1 MLTTSEKIRTA
12 LIKSGV
18 SIGELAERLGQSR
31 QNLSNKLSR
40 DNFTVAEM
48 EKIAAAL
55 NITYESCFV
64 YSDGTRI

>member
-40 DNFTVAEM
+40 DNFTVADM

-55 NITYESCFV
+55 NIIFESGFI
-64 YSDGTRI
+64 YPDGTKI

>member
-12 LIKSGV
+12 LIKSGLT
-18 SIGELAERLGQSR
+18 IGALAEKLGQSR

-48 EKIAAAL
+48 EQIAAAL
-55 NITYESCFV
+55 DITFEWCFEFP
-64 YSDGTRI
+64 DGTKI